1 MGDDSGKFPRT
12 CVGCDS
18 DLEIELTKQGKELR
32 VILISDEINTNVAKV
47 VPKDYKQ
54 YEGKVPET
62 SEKTAMVKII
72 SLLIFTAA
80 LMGLMTGGLLF
91 TVPDQYDGVEKIKI
105 GIVVKNNTTTLE
117 NAIIFVNS
125 ELWDVKDYT
134 DYDLQGTSAAGYASG
149 GDTAGETGK
158 NGIYNIFLKP
168 GKYKIEVRVPLHKNG
183 TMDVYIPLQDN
194 NLTLVKINQGLEGV
208 NQFTFNMQE
217 GEGNTSLGENTYSL
231 MLNWCPGIMFVFSL
245 IGVWGAW
252 VTYTLQSYKYAQI
265 GAFFSILAM
274 GFLVVGPILGFIALV
289 LLPKIKNMFNRSF

>member
-1 MGDDSGKFPRT
+1 MARMEFKCPKCKKLNRIVIMGDDSGKFPRT

-18 DLEIELTKQGKELR
+18 DLEIELTEQGKELG

-80 LMGLMTGGLLF
+80 LMGFMTGGLLF

-105 GIVVKNNTTTLE
+105 GIVVKNSTTTLE
-117 NAIIFVNS
+117 NATILVDSQEINQIYFGNGS
-125 ELWDVKDYT
+125 
-134 DYDLQGTSAAGYASG
+134 YD
-149 GDTAGETGK
+149 
-158 NGIYNIFLKP
+158 IFLKP
-168 GKYKIEVRVPLHKNG
+168 GKYKIEVRVPLHKNC
-183 TMDVYIPLQDN
+183 TMDVYIPLQDS
-194 NLTLVKINQGLEGV
+194 NLSLVEIDQGLEGV
-208 NQFTFNMQE
+208 NQFTFNMQK

>member
-1 MGDDSGKFPRT
+1 MEFKCPKCKKLNRIVIIGDDSGKFPRT
-12 CVGCDS
+12 CVGCES
-18 DLEIELTKQGKELR
+18 DLEIELTKQGKELG
-32 VILISDEINTNVAKV
+32 VILISDEIDTTVAKV

-80 LMGLMTGGLLF
+80 LMGFMTGGLLF
-91 TVPDQYDGVEKIKI
+91 TVPDQYDGIEKIKI
-105 GIVVKNNTTTLE
+105 GIVVKNSTTTLE
-117 NAIIFVNS
+117 NATILVDSQEINQIYFGNGS
-125 ELWDVKDYT
+125 
-134 DYDLQGTSAAGYASG
+134 YD
-149 GDTAGETGK
+149 
-158 NGIYNIFLKP
+158 IFLKP
-168 GKYKIEVRVPLHKNG
+168 GKYKIEVRVPLHKNC
-183 TMDVYIPLQDN
+183 TMDVYIPLQDS
-194 NLTLVKINQGLEGV
+194 NLSLVEIDQGLEGV
-208 NQFTFNMQE
+208 NQFTFNMQK

>member
-1 MGDDSGKFPRT
+1 MEFKCPKCKKLNRIVIIGDDSGKFPRT

-18 DLEIELTKQGKELR
+18 DLEIELTKQGKELG

-80 LMGLMTGGLLF
+80 LMGFMTGGLLF

-105 GIVVKNNTTTLE
+105 GIVVKNSTTTLE
-117 NAIIFVNS
+117 NATILVDSQEINQIYFGNGS
-125 ELWDVKDYT
+125 
-134 DYDLQGTSAAGYASG
+134 YD
-149 GDTAGETGK
+149 
-158 NGIYNIFLKP
+158 IFLKP
-168 GKYKIEVRVPLHKNG
+168 GKYKIEVRVPLHKNCI
-183 TMDVYIPLQDN
+183 MDVYIPLQDS
-194 NLTLVKINQGLEGV
+194 NLSLVEIDQGLEGV
-208 NQFTFNMQE
+208 NQFTFNMQK

>member
-1 MGDDSGKFPRT
+1 MARMEFKCPKCKKLNRIVIIGDDSGKFPRT

-18 DLEIELTKQGKELR
+18 DLEIELTKQGKELG

-80 LMGLMTGGLLF
+80 LMGFMTGGLLF

-105 GIVVKNNTTTLE
+105 GIVVKNSTTTLE
-117 NAIIFVNS
+117 NATILVDSQEINQTYFGNGS
-125 ELWDVKDYT
+125 
-134 DYDLQGTSAAGYASG
+134 YD
-149 GDTAGETGK
+149 
-158 NGIYNIFLKP
+158 IFLKP
-168 GKYKIEVRVPLHKNG
+168 GKYKIEVRVPLHKNC
-183 TMDVYIPLQDN
+183 TMDVYIPLQDS
-194 NLTLVKINQGLEGV
+194 NLSLVEIDQGLEGV
-208 NQFTFNMQE
+208 NQFTFNMQK

-245 IGVWGAW
+245 IGIWGAW

>member
-91 TVPDQYDGVEKIKI
+91 TVPDQYDGVEKIMI
-105 GIVVKNNTTTLE
+105 GIVVKNSTTTLE
-117 NAIIFVNS
+117 NAIILVDSQEINQTYFGNGS
-125 ELWDVKDYT
+125 
-134 DYDLQGTSAAGYASG
+134 YD
-149 GDTAGETGK
+149 
-158 NGIYNIFLKP
+158 IFLKP
-168 GKYKIEVRVPLHKNG
+168 GKYKIEVRVPLHKNC

>member
-12 CVGCDS
+12 CVSCDS

-54 YEGKVPET
+54 YEGKIPET

-91 TVPDQYDGVEKIKI
+91 TVPDQYDGVEKIMI
-105 GIVVKNNTTTLE
+105 GIVVKNSTTTLE
-117 NAIIFVNS
+117 NAIILVDSQEINQTYFGNGS
-125 ELWDVKDYT
+125 
-134 DYDLQGTSAAGYASG
+134 YD
-149 GDTAGETGK
+149 
-158 NGIYNIFLKP
+158 IFLKP
-168 GKYKIEVRVPLHKNG
+168 GKYKIEVRVPLHKNC

-194 NLTLVKINQGLEGV
+194 NLTLVEINQGLEGV

-217 GEGNTSLGENTYSL
+217 GEGNTNLGENTYSL

>member
-80 LMGLMTGGLLF
+80 LMGFMTGGLLF

-105 GIVVKNNTTTLE
+105 GIVVKNSTTTLE
-117 NAIIFVNS
+117 NATILVDSQEINQTYFGNGS
-125 ELWDVKDYT
+125 
-134 DYDLQGTSAAGYASG
+134 YD
-149 GDTAGETGK
+149 
-158 NGIYNIFLKP
+158 IFLKP
-168 GKYKIEVRVPLHKNG
+168 GKYKIEVRVPLHKNC
-183 TMDVYIPLQDN
+183 TMDVYIPLQDS
-194 NLTLVKINQGLEGV
+194 NLSLVEINQGLEGV
-208 NQFTFNMQE
+208 NQFTFNMQK

>member
-1 MGDDSGKFPRT
+1 MARMEFKCPKCKKLNRIVIMGDDSGKFPRT

-80 LMGLMTGGLLF
+80 LMGFMTGGLLF

-105 GIVVKNNTTTLE
+105 GIVVKNSTTTLE
-117 NAIIFVNS
+117 NATILVDSQEINQTYFGNGS
-125 ELWDVKDYT
+125 
-134 DYDLQGTSAAGYASG
+134 YD
-149 GDTAGETGK
+149 
-158 NGIYNIFLKP
+158 IFLKP
-168 GKYKIEVRVPLHKNG
+168 GKYKIEVRVPLHKNC
-183 TMDVYIPLQDN
+183 TMDVYIPLQDS
-194 NLTLVKINQGLEGV
+194 NLSLVEIDQGLEGV
-208 NQFTFNMQE
+208 NQFTFNMQK

-289 LLPKIKNMFNRSF
+289 LLSKIKNMFNRSF

>member
-1 MGDDSGKFPRT
+1 MARMEFKCPKCKKLNRIVIMGDDSGKFPRT

-54 YEGKVPET
+54 YEGKVLET

-80 LMGLMTGGLLF
+80 LMGFMTGGLLF

-105 GIVVKNNTTTLE
+105 GIVVKNSTTTLE
-117 NAIIFVNS
+117 NATILVDSQEINQTYFGNGS
-125 ELWDVKDYT
+125 
-134 DYDLQGTSAAGYASG
+134 YD
-149 GDTAGETGK
+149 
-158 NGIYNIFLKP
+158 IFLKP
-168 GKYKIEVRVPLHKNG
+168 GKYKIEVRVPLHKNC
-183 TMDVYIPLQDN
+183 TMDVYIPLQDS
-194 NLTLVKINQGLEGV
+194 NLSLVEIDQGLEGV
-208 NQFTFNMQE
+208 NQFTFNMQK

>member
-1 MGDDSGKFPRT
+1 MARMEFKCPKCKKLNRIVIIGDDSGKFPRT

-18 DLEIELTKQGKELR
+18 DLEIELTKQGKELG

-80 LMGLMTGGLLF
+80 LMGFMTGGLLF

-105 GIVVKNNTTTLE
+105 GIVVKNSTTTLE
-117 NAIIFVNS
+117 NATILVDSQEINQTYFGNGS
-125 ELWDVKDYT
+125 
-134 DYDLQGTSAAGYASG
+134 YD
-149 GDTAGETGK
+149 
-158 NGIYNIFLKP
+158 IFLKP
-168 GKYKIEVRVPLHKNG
+168 GKYKIEVRVPLHKNC
-183 TMDVYIPLQDN
+183 TMDVYIPLQDS
-194 NLTLVKINQGLEGV
+194 NLSLVEIDQGLEGV
-208 NQFTFNMQE
+208 NQFTFNMQK

-289 LLPKIKNMFNRSF
+289 LLPKIKKMFNRSF

>member
-80 LMGLMTGGLLF
+80 LMGFMTGGLLF

-105 GIVVKNNTTTLE
+105 GIVVKNSTTTLE
-117 NAIIFVNS
+117 NATILVDSQEINQTYFGNGN
-125 ELWDVKDYT
+125 
-134 DYDLQGTSAAGYASG
+134 YD
-149 GDTAGETGK
+149 
-158 NGIYNIFLKP
+158 IFLKP
-168 GKYKIEVRVPLHKNG
+168 GKYKIEVRVPLHKNC
-183 TMDVYIPLQDN
+183 TMDVYIPLQDS
-194 NLTLVKINQGLEGV
+194 NLSLVEIDQGLEGV
-208 NQFTFNMQE
+208 NQFTFNMQK

>member
-1 MGDDSGKFPRT
+1 MARMEFKCPKCKKLNRIVIIGDDSGKFPRT
-12 CVGCDS
+12 CVSCDS
-18 DLEIELTKQGKELR
+18 DLEIELTEQGKELG

-80 LMGLMTGGLLF
+80 LMGFMTGGLLF

-105 GIVVKNNTTTLE
+105 GIVVKNSTTTLE
-117 NAIIFVNS
+117 NATILVDSQEINQIYFGNGS
-125 ELWDVKDYT
+125 
-134 DYDLQGTSAAGYASG
+134 YD
-149 GDTAGETGK
+149 
-158 NGIYNIFLKP
+158 IFLKP
-168 GKYKIEVRVPLHKNG
+168 GKYKIEVRVPLHKNC
-183 TMDVYIPLQDN
+183 TMDVYIPLQDS
-194 NLTLVKINQGLEGV
+194 NLSLVEIDQGLEGV
-208 NQFTFNMQE
+208 NQFTFNMQK

>member
-1 MGDDSGKFPRT
+1 MARMEFKCPKCKKLNRIVIMGDDSGKFPRT

-91 TVPDQYDGVEKIKI
+91 TVPDQYDGVEKIMI
-105 GIVVKNNTTTLE
+105 GIVVKNSTTTLE
-117 NAIIFVNS
+117 NAIILVDSQEINQTYFGNGS
-125 ELWDVKDYT
+125 
-134 DYDLQGTSAAGYASG
+134 YD
-149 GDTAGETGK
+149 
-158 NGIYNIFLKP
+158 IFLKP
-168 GKYKIEVRVPLHKNG
+168 GKYKIEVRVPLHKDC

-194 NLTLVKINQGLEGV
+194 NLTLVEINQGLEGV

-217 GEGNTSLGENTYSL
+217 GEGNTNLGENTYSL

>member
-12 CVGCDS
+12 CVSCES
-18 DLEIELTKQGKELR
+18 NLEIELTKQGKELR
-32 VILISDEINTNVAKV
+32 VILISDEINTNVGKV

-80 LMGLMTGGLLF
+80 LMGFMTGGLLF

-105 GIVVKNNTTTLE
+105 GIVVKNSTTTLE
-117 NAIIFVNS
+117 NAIILVDSQEINQTYFGNGS
-125 ELWDVKDYT
+125 
-134 DYDLQGTSAAGYASG
+134 YD
-149 GDTAGETGK
+149 
-158 NGIYNIFLKP
+158 IFLKP
-168 GKYKIEVRVPLHKNG
+168 GKYKIEIRVPLHKNC
-183 TMDVYIPLQDN
+183 TMDIYIPLQDT
-194 NLTLVKINQGLEGV
+194 NLSLVEIDQGLEGV
-208 NQFTFNMQE
+208 NQFTFNMQK
-217 GEGNTSLGENTYSL
+217 GEGNTSQGENTYSL

>member
-1 MGDDSGKFPRT
+1 MARMEFKCPKCKKLNRIVIIGDDSGKFPRT

-18 DLEIELTKQGKELR
+18 DLEIELTKQGKELG

-54 YEGKVPET
+54 SEGKVPEI

-80 LMGLMTGGLLF
+80 LMGFMTGGLLF

-105 GIVVKNNTTTLE
+105 GIVVKNSTTTLE
-117 NAIIFVNS
+117 NATILVDSQEINQIYFGNGS
-125 ELWDVKDYT
+125 
-134 DYDLQGTSAAGYASG
+134 YD
-149 GDTAGETGK
+149 
-158 NGIYNIFLKP
+158 IFLKP
-168 GKYKIEVRVPLHKNG
+168 GKYKIEVRVPLHKNC
-183 TMDVYIPLQDN
+183 TMDVYIPLQDS
-194 NLTLVKINQGLEGV
+194 NLSLVEIDQGLEGV
-208 NQFTFNMQE
+208 NQFTFNMQK

-245 IGVWGAW
+245 IGIWGAW

>member
-1 MGDDSGKFPRT
+1 MARMEFRCPKCKKLNRIVIIGDDSGKFPRT

-18 DLEIELTKQGKELR
+18 NLEIELTKQGKELG

-54 YEGKVPET
+54 YEGKVPEI

-80 LMGLMTGGLLF
+80 LMGFMTGGLLF

-105 GIVVKNNTTTLE
+105 GIVVKNSTTTLE
-117 NAIIFVNS
+117 NATILVDSQEINQTYFGNGS
-125 ELWDVKDYT
+125 
-134 DYDLQGTSAAGYASG
+134 YD
-149 GDTAGETGK
+149 
-158 NGIYNIFLKP
+158 IFLKP
-168 GKYKIEVRVPLHKNG
+168 GKYKIEVRVPLHKNC
-183 TMDVYIPLQDN
+183 TMDVYIPLQDS
-194 NLTLVKINQGLEGV
+194 NLSLVEIDQGLEGV
-208 NQFTFNMQE
+208 NQFTFNMQK

-274 GFLVVGPILGFIALV
+274 GFLVVGPILGLIALV

>member
-1 MGDDSGKFPRT
+1 MARMEFKCPKCKKLNRIVIMGDDSGKFPRT

-32 VILISDEINTNVAKV
+32 VILISDQINTNVAKV

-54 YEGKVPET
+54 YEGKIPET

-105 GIVVKNNTTTLE
+105 GIVVKNSTTTLE
-117 NAIIFVNS
+117 NAIILVDSQEINQTYFGNGS
-125 ELWDVKDYT
+125 
-134 DYDLQGTSAAGYASG
+134 YD
-149 GDTAGETGK
+149 
-158 NGIYNIFLKP
+158 IFLKP
-168 GKYKIEVRVPLHKNG
+168 GKYKIEVRVPLHKNC

-194 NLTLVKINQGLEGV
+194 NLTLVEINQGLEGV

>member
-1 MGDDSGKFPRT
+1 MARMEFKCPKCKKLNRIVIMGDDSGKFPRT

-18 DLEIELTKQGKELR
+18 DLEIELTKQGKELG

-80 LMGLMTGGLLF
+80 LMGFMTGGLLF

-105 GIVVKNNTTTLE
+105 GIVVKNSTTTLE
-117 NAIIFVNS
+117 NATILVDSQEINQTYFGNGS
-125 ELWDVKDYT
+125 
-134 DYDLQGTSAAGYASG
+134 YD
-149 GDTAGETGK
+149 
-158 NGIYNIFLKP
+158 IFLKP
-168 GKYKIEVRVPLHKNG
+168 GKYKIEVRVPLHKNC
-183 TMDVYIPLQDN
+183 TMDIYIPLQDS
-194 NLTLVKINQGLEGV
+194 NLSLVEIDQGLEGV
-208 NQFTFNMQE
+208 NQFTFNMQK

>member
-1 MGDDSGKFPRT
+1 MARMEFKCPKCKKLNRIVIMGDDSGKFPRT

-18 DLEIELTKQGKELR
+18 DLEIEVTKQGKELR

-80 LMGLMTGGLLF
+80 LMGVMTGGLLF

-105 GIVVKNNTTTLE
+105 GIVVKNSTTTLE
-117 NAIIFVNS
+117 NATILVDSQEINQTYFGNGS
-125 ELWDVKDYT
+125 
-134 DYDLQGTSAAGYASG
+134 YD
-149 GDTAGETGK
+149 
-158 NGIYNIFLKP
+158 IFLKP
-168 GKYKIEVRVPLHKNG
+168 GKYKIEVRVPLHKNC
-183 TMDVYIPLQDN
+183 TMDVYIPLQDS
-194 NLTLVKINQGLEGV
+194 NLSLVEINQGLEGV
-208 NQFTFNMQE
+208 NQFTFNMQK

>member
-1 MGDDSGKFPRT
+1 MARMEFKCPKCKKLNRIVIMGDDSGKFPRT

-80 LMGLMTGGLLF
+80 LMGFMTGGLLF

-105 GIVVKNNTTTLE
+105 GIVVKNSTTTLE
-117 NAIIFVNS
+117 NATILVDSQEINQTYFGNGS
-125 ELWDVKDYT
+125 
-134 DYDLQGTSAAGYASG
+134 YD
-149 GDTAGETGK
+149 
-158 NGIYNIFLKP
+158 IFLKP
-168 GKYKIEVRVPLHKNG
+168 GKYKIEVRVPLHKNC
-183 TMDVYIPLQDN
+183 TMDVYIPLQDS
-194 NLTLVKINQGLEGV
+194 NLSLVEINQGLEGV
-208 NQFTFNMQE
+208 NQFTFNMQK

>member
-91 TVPDQYDGVEKIKI
+91 TVPDQYDEVEKIKI
-105 GIVVKNNTTTLE
+105 GIVVKNSTTTLE
-117 NAIIFVNS
+117 NAIILVDSQEINQTYFGNGS
-125 ELWDVKDYT
+125 
-134 DYDLQGTSAAGYASG
+134 YD
-149 GDTAGETGK
+149 
-158 NGIYNIFLKP
+158 IFLKP

>member
-1 MGDDSGKFPRT
+1 MARMEFKCPKCKKLNRIVIIGDDSGKFPRT

-18 DLEIELTKQGKELR
+18 NLEIELTKQGKELG
-32 VILISDEINTNVAKV
+32 VILISDEIDTTVAKV

-62 SEKTAMVKII
+62 SEKTTMVKII

-80 LMGLMTGGLLF
+80 LMGFMTGGLLF

-105 GIVVKNNTTTLE
+105 GIVVKNSTTTLE
-117 NAIIFVNS
+117 NATILVDSQEINQIYFGNGS
-125 ELWDVKDYT
+125 
-134 DYDLQGTSAAGYASG
+134 YD
-149 GDTAGETGK
+149 
-158 NGIYNIFLKP
+158 IFLKP
-168 GKYKIEVRVPLHKNG
+168 GKYKIEVRVPLHKNC
-183 TMDVYIPLQDN
+183 TMDVYIPLQDS
-194 NLTLVKINQGLEGV
+194 NLSLVEIDQGLEGV
-208 NQFTFNMQE
+208 NQFTFNMQK

>member
-1 MGDDSGKFPRT
+1 MARMEFKCPKCKKLNRIVIMGDDSGKFPRT

-105 GIVVKNNTTTLE
+105 GIVVKNSTTTLE
-117 NAIIFVNS
+117 NAIILVDSQEINQTYFGNGS
-125 ELWDVKDYT
+125 
-134 DYDLQGTSAAGYASG
+134 YD
-149 GDTAGETGK
+149 
-158 NGIYNIFLKP
+158 IFLKP
-168 GKYKIEVRVPLHKNG
+168 GKYKIEVRVPLHKNC

>member
-105 GIVVKNNTTTLE
+105 GIVVKNSTTTLE
-117 NAIIFVNS
+117 NAIILVDSQEINQTHFRNGS
-125 ELWDVKDYT
+125 
-134 DYDLQGTSAAGYASG
+134 YD
-149 GDTAGETGK
+149 
-158 NGIYNIFLKP
+158 IFLKP
-168 GKYKIEVRVPLHKNG
+168 GKYKIEVRVPLHKNC

-194 NLTLVKINQGLEGV
+194 NLTLVEINQGLEGV

-217 GEGNTSLGENTYSL
+217 GEGNTNLGENTYSL

>member
-32 VILISDEINTNVAKV
+32 VILISNEISTNVAKV
-47 VPKDYKQ
+47 VPNDYKQ

-91 TVPDQYDGVEKIKI
+91 TVPDQYDGAEEIKI
-105 GIVVKNNTTTLE
+105 GIVVKSSTTVIE
-117 NAIIFVNS
+117 NATIFINS
-125 ELWDVKDYT
+125 QNMSTEQTYIGN
-134 DYDLQGTSAAGYASG
+134 GT
-149 GDTAGETGK
+149 
-158 NGIYNIFLKP
+158 YNIFLKP
-168 GKYKIEVRVPLHKNG
+168 GKYKIEVRVPLHKSS

-194 NLTLVKINQGLEGV
+194 NLTLVEINQGLEGV

>member
-1 MGDDSGKFPRT
+1 MARMEFKCPKCKKLNRIVIMGDDSGKFPRT

-105 GIVVKNNTTTLE
+105 GIVVKNSTTTLE
-117 NAIIFVNS
+117 NAIILVDSQEINQTYFRNGS
-125 ELWDVKDYT
+125 
-134 DYDLQGTSAAGYASG
+134 YD
-149 GDTAGETGK
+149 
-158 NGIYNIFLKP
+158 IFLKP
-168 GKYKIEVRVPLHKNG
+168 GKYKIEVRVPLHKNC
-183 TMDVYIPLQDN
+183 TMDVYIPLQDS
-194 NLTLVKINQGLEGV
+194 NLSLVEINQGLEGV

>member
-54 YEGKVPET
+54 YEGKIPET

-105 GIVVKNNTTTLE
+105 GIVVKNSTTTLE
-117 NAIIFVNS
+117 NAIILVDSQEINQTYF
-125 ELWDVKDYT
+125 
-134 DYDLQGTSAAGYASG
+134 G
-149 GDTAGETGK
+149 
-158 NGIYNIFLKP
+158 NGSYNIFLKP
-168 GKYKIEVRVPLHKNG
+168 GKYKIEVRVPLHKNC

-194 NLTLVKINQGLEGV
+194 NLTLVEINQGLEGV

>member
-1 MGDDSGKFPRT
+1 MARMEFKCPKCKKLNRIVIMGDDSGKFPRT

-18 DLEIELTKQGKELR
+18 DLEIELTEQGKELG
-32 VILISDEINTNVAKV
+32 VILISDEIDTTVAKV

-80 LMGLMTGGLLF
+80 LMGFMTGGLLF

-105 GIVVKNNTTTLE
+105 GIVVKNSTTTLE
-117 NAIIFVNS
+117 NATILVDSQEINQIYFGNGS
-125 ELWDVKDYT
+125 
-134 DYDLQGTSAAGYASG
+134 YD
-149 GDTAGETGK
+149 
-158 NGIYNIFLKP
+158 IFLKP
-168 GKYKIEVRVPLHKNG
+168 GKYKIEVRVPLHKNC
-183 TMDVYIPLQDN
+183 TMDVYIPLQDS
-194 NLTLVKINQGLEGV
+194 NLSLVEIDQGLEGV
-208 NQFTFNMQE
+208 NQFTFNMQK

>member
-1 MGDDSGKFPRT
+1 MARMEFKCPKCKKLNRIVIMGDDSGKFPRT

-91 TVPDQYDGVEKIKI
+91 TVPDQYDGVEKIMI
-105 GIVVKNNTTTLE
+105 GIVVKNSTTTLE
-117 NAIIFVNS
+117 NAIILVDSQEINQTYFGNGS
-125 ELWDVKDYT
+125 
-134 DYDLQGTSAAGYASG
+134 YD
-149 GDTAGETGK
+149 
-158 NGIYNIFLKP
+158 IFLKP
-168 GKYKIEVRVPLHKNG
+168 GKYKIEVRVPLHKNC

>member
-18 DLEIELTKQGKELR
+18 DLEIELTKQGKELG

-80 LMGLMTGGLLF
+80 LMGFMTGGLLF

-105 GIVVKNNTTTLE
+105 GIVVKNSTTTLE
-117 NAIIFVNS
+117 NATILVDSQEINQIYFGNGS
-125 ELWDVKDYT
+125 
-134 DYDLQGTSAAGYASG
+134 YD
-149 GDTAGETGK
+149 
-158 NGIYNIFLKP
+158 IFLKP
-168 GKYKIEVRVPLHKNG
+168 GKYKIEVRVPLHKNC
-183 TMDVYIPLQDN
+183 TMDVYIPLQDS
-194 NLTLVKINQGLEGV
+194 NLSLVEIDQGLEGV
-208 NQFTFNMQE
+208 NQFTFNMQK

>member
-1 MGDDSGKFPRT
+1 MARMEFKCPKCKKLNRIVIIGDDSGKFPRT

-18 DLEIELTKQGKELR
+18 DLEIELTKQGKELG
-32 VILISDEINTNVAKV
+32 VILISDEITNVAKV

-80 LMGLMTGGLLF
+80 LMGFMTGGLLF

-105 GIVVKNNTTTLE
+105 GIVVKNSTTTLE
-117 NAIIFVNS
+117 NATILVDSQEINQTYFGNGS
-125 ELWDVKDYT
+125 
-134 DYDLQGTSAAGYASG
+134 YD
-149 GDTAGETGK
+149 
-158 NGIYNIFLKP
+158 IFLKP
-168 GKYKIEVRVPLHKNG
+168 GKYKIEVRVPLHKNC
-183 TMDVYIPLQDN
+183 TMDVYIPLQDS
-194 NLTLVKINQGLEGV
+194 NLSLVEIDHGLEGV
-208 NQFTFNMQE
+208 NQFTFNMQK

>member
-1 MGDDSGKFPRT
+1 MARMEFKCPKCKKLNRIVIIGDDSGKFPRT

-18 DLEIELTKQGKELR
+18 DLEIELTKQGKELG

-80 LMGLMTGGLLF
+80 LMGFMTSGLLF

-105 GIVVKNNTTTLE
+105 GIVVKNSTTTLE
-117 NAIIFVNS
+117 NATILVDSQEINQIYFGNGS
-125 ELWDVKDYT
+125 
-134 DYDLQGTSAAGYASG
+134 YD
-149 GDTAGETGK
+149 
-158 NGIYNIFLKP
+158 IFLKP
-168 GKYKIEVRVPLHKNG
+168 GKYKIEVRVPLHKNC
-183 TMDVYIPLQDN
+183 TMDVYIPLQDS
-194 NLTLVKINQGLEGV
+194 NLSLVEIDQGLEGI
-208 NQFTFNMQE
+208 NQFTFNMQK
-217 GEGNTSLGENTYSL
+217 GDGNTSLGENTYSL
-231 MLNWCPGIMFVFSL
+231 MLKWCPGIMFVFSL

-289 LLPKIKNMFNRSF
+289 LLPKIKKMFNRSF

>member
-105 GIVVKNNTTTLE
+105 GIVVKNSTTTLE
-117 NAIIFVNS
+117 NAIILVDSQEINQTYFGNGS
-125 ELWDVKDYT
+125 
-134 DYDLQGTSAAGYASG
+134 YD
-149 GDTAGETGK
+149 
-158 NGIYNIFLKP
+158 IFLKP
-168 GKYKIEVRVPLHKNG
+168 GKYKIEVRVPLHKNC

-194 NLTLVKINQGLEGV
+194 NLTLVEINQGLEGV

>member
-1 MGDDSGKFPRT
+1 MGDDSGKFSRT

-18 DLEIELTKQGKELR
+18 DLEIEVTKQGKELR

-54 YEGKVPET
+54 YEGEVPET
-62 SEKTAMVKII
+62 GEKTAMVKII

-80 LMGLMTGGLLF
+80 LMGVMTGGLLF
-91 TVPDQYDGVEKIKI
+91 IIPDQYDGIEEIKI
-105 GIVVKNNTTTLE
+105 EIVVKNSNTVLE
-117 NAIIFVNS
+117 NATIFINS
-125 ELWDVKDYT
+125 KQLNLTEQPYVGNGT
-134 DYDLQGTSAAGYASG
+134 YD
-149 GDTAGETGK
+149 
-158 NGIYNIFLKP
+158 IFLKP
-168 GKYKIEVRVPLHKNG
+168 GKYKIEVRVPLHKNSI
-183 TMDVYIPLQDN
+183 MNVYIPLQDS
-194 NLTLVKINQGLEGV
+194 NLSLVEIDQGLEGI
-208 NQFTFNMQE
+208 NQFTFNMQK
-217 GEGNTSLGENTYSL
+217 GDGNTSLGENTYSL
-231 MLNWCPGIMFVFSL
+231 MLKWCPGIMFVFSL

>member
-1 MGDDSGKFPRT
+1 MARMEFKCPKCKKLNRIVIIGDDSGKFPRT

-18 DLEIELTKQGKELR
+18 DLEIELTKQGKELG

-47 VPKDYKQ
+47 VPKDYKP

-62 SEKTAMVKII
+62 SEKMVKII

-80 LMGLMTGGLLF
+80 LMGFMTGGLLF

-105 GIVVKNNTTTLE
+105 GIVVKNSTTTLE
-117 NAIIFVNS
+117 NATILVDSQEINQTYFGNGS
-125 ELWDVKDYT
+125 
-134 DYDLQGTSAAGYASG
+134 YD
-149 GDTAGETGK
+149 
-158 NGIYNIFLKP
+158 IFLKP
-168 GKYKIEVRVPLHKNG
+168 GKYKIEVRVPLHKNC
-183 TMDVYIPLQDN
+183 TMDVYIPLQDS
-194 NLTLVKINQGLEGV
+194 NLSLVEIDQGLEGV
-208 NQFTFNMQE
+208 NQFTFNMQK

-265 GAFFSILAM
+265 GTFFSILAM

>member
-1 MGDDSGKFPRT
+1 MARMEFKCPKCKKLNRIVIIGDDSGKFPRT

-18 DLEIELTKQGKELR
+18 DLEIELTKQGKELG

-80 LMGLMTGGLLF
+80 LMGFMTGGLLF

-105 GIVVKNNTTTLE
+105 GIVVKNSTTTLE
-117 NAIIFVNS
+117 NATILVDSQEINQIYFGNGS
-125 ELWDVKDYT
+125 
-134 DYDLQGTSAAGYASG
+134 YD
-149 GDTAGETGK
+149 
-158 NGIYNIFLKP
+158 IFLKP
-168 GKYKIEVRVPLHKNG
+168 GKYKIEVRVPLHKNC
-183 TMDVYIPLQDN
+183 TMDVYIPLQDS
-194 NLTLVKINQGLEGV
+194 NLSLVEIDQGLEGV
-208 NQFTFNMQE
+208 NQFTFNMQK

-245 IGVWGAW
+245 IGIWGAW

>member
-1 MGDDSGKFPRT
+1 MARMEFKCPKCKKLNRIVIMGDDSGKFPRT

-32 VILISDEINTNVAKV
+32 VILISDQINTNVAKV

-105 GIVVKNNTTTLE
+105 GIVVKNSTTTLE
-117 NAIIFVNS
+117 NAIILVDSKKIEQTYFGNGS
-125 ELWDVKDYT
+125 
-134 DYDLQGTSAAGYASG
+134 YD
-149 GDTAGETGK
+149 
-158 NGIYNIFLKP
+158 IFLKP
-168 GKYKIEVRVPLHKNG
+168 GKYKIEVSVPLHKNC
-183 TMDVYIPLQDN
+183 TMDVYIPLQDS
-194 NLTLVKINQGLEGV
+194 NLSLVEINQGLEGV

-274 GFLVVGPILGFIALV
+274 GFLVIGPILGFIALV

>member
-32 VILISDEINTNVAKV
+32 VILISNEISTNVAKV
-47 VPKDYKQ
+47 VPNDYKQ

-105 GIVVKNNTTTLE
+105 GIVVKNSTTTLE
-117 NAIIFVNS
+117 NAIILVDSQEINQTYFGNGS
-125 ELWDVKDYT
+125 
-134 DYDLQGTSAAGYASG
+134 YD
-149 GDTAGETGK
+149 
-158 NGIYNIFLKP
+158 IFLKP
-168 GKYKIEVRVPLHKNG
+168 GKYKIEVRVPLHKSS

-194 NLTLVKINQGLEGV
+194 NLTLVEINQGLEGV

>member
-1 MGDDSGKFPRT
+1 MARMEFKCPKCKKLNRIVIIGDDSGKFPRT

-80 LMGLMTGGLLF
+80 LMGFMTGGLLF

-105 GIVVKNNTTTLE
+105 GIVVKNSTTTLE
-117 NAIIFVNS
+117 NATILVDSQEINPTYFGNGS
-125 ELWDVKDYT
+125 
-134 DYDLQGTSAAGYASG
+134 YD
-149 GDTAGETGK
+149 
-158 NGIYNIFLKP
+158 IFLKP
-168 GKYKIEVRVPLHKNG
+168 GKYKIEVRVPLHKNC
-183 TMDVYIPLQDN
+183 TMDVYIPLQDS
-194 NLTLVKINQGLEGV
+194 NLSLVEIDQGLEGV
-208 NQFTFNMQE
+208 NQFTFNMQK